1 MTVWVLGQEIPMS
14 IGFPCIWVPC
24 SRTIDTQ
31 TLDVH
36 PCYPSSIPGDV
47 THLKPAR
54 AQLRMSCKDVQ
65 KSEPMCTARGNV
77 KCCSLYGKVWWFL
90 KKLNIE
96 FIMWHSS
103 SPSVIYPRVLKA
115 GNVCTPVFTAALSTI
130 AKGWKWPKCASTY
143 AWINKMGHTVISWY
157 PQGIGSRTPREYQNP
172 WMLTSLI

>member
-14 IGFPCIWVPC
+14 IGFPCVWVPC
-24 SRTIDTQ
+24 SRTIDTR
-31 TLDVH
+31 TLDVR

-54 AQLRMSCKDVQ
+54 AQFRMSCKDVQ

-77 KCCSLYGKVWWFL
+77 NWCSLYGKVWWFL

-96 FIMWHSS
+96 FITWHSIES
-103 SPSVIYPRVLKA
+103 RDSP
-115 GNVCTPVFTAALSTI
+115 NVCTPVFIAALSTI
-130 AKGWKWPKCASTY
+130 AKGWIWPKCASTY
-143 AWINKMGHTVISWY
+143 AWMNKLWHTAISWY

-172 WMLTSLI
+172 RMLTSLI